1 MEKINRCK
9 AISVTQQWIH
19 LIVRLSRIEKI
30 FSALSL
36 SCPRSRW
43 IGLSFFLLNFIFVV
57 RFTAIAVGAVDE
69 TTRLRLFVLGCAC
82 LVLVFSLVGLIRSSA
97 SWLSVQ
103 LEKPGAILEIAIGF
117 LVAREI
123 LIWILTLGRDRAIWV
138 EVRSFFLGISL
149 WLLIVWGFVGL
160 YQSLGSLLE
169 RGGISE
175 RDAKAKRIHKIGL
188 ALILFTLMGYFLFY
202 YIILPGP
209 FFIHYDPELQYMEDR
224 GGARGEHGCRILCQK
239 SEKSGSSAEPVTELR

>member
-97 SWLSVQ
+97 SWLAVQ
-103 LEKPGAILEIAIGF
+103 LERPRAILEIAIGF

-138 EVRSFFLGISL
+138 EVRSFFVGIFL
-149 WLLIVWGFVGL
+149 WLLIVWGFARL

-169 RGGISE
+169 KGGMSE
-175 RDAKAKRIHKIGL
+175 WNANATRIYKIGL
-188 ALILFTLMGYFLFY
+188 ALILFTLTGYFLFY

-209 FFIHYDPELQYMEDR
+209 FFIHYDPELQYMLNSLTPFKDLELYRRMDHP
-224 GGARGEHGCRILCQK
+224 GTILQI
-239 SEKSGSSAEPVTELR
+239 L